1 MSVTVGDGV
10 GLAVGEGV
18 AEADGEIEVDA
29 DGDGVDVVE
38 AAGLATLWNQ
48 LNGSTCQKK

>member
-1 MSVTVGDGV
+1 
-10 GLAVGEGV
+10 VGEGV
-18 AEADGEIEVDA
+18 AEADGKVD
-29 DGDGVDVVE
+29 GEGVDVVE